1 MQQINFIIT
10 FTKNKTIMKKI
21 FLPLS
26 ALIMLTSCG
35 SPDKTSDVSGNT
47 ATNAPENIKK
57 SNFTT
62 KYSIKSDD
70 KNKLKWTGSAVGK
83 SHYGSVDFDG
93 YLSIE
98 NGVLKSGEITFDL
111 TSISSEDLEGD
122 WKKKLDN
129 HLKDTAFF
137 FTDKYPTAS
146 LKITQFDGSNIT
158 GNLSIKDVT
167 KEITFPATVSV
178 SDSVFIST
186 SSFTIDRTEY
196 GIVYASANF
205 FDIAKDKVIS
215 DAITF
220 DVSINTKK

>member
-1 MQQINFIIT
+1 
-10 FTKNKTIMKKI
+10 MKKT
-21 FLPLS
+21 FLSLS
-26 ALIMLTSCG
+26 AFIMLFSCG
-35 SPDKTSDVSGNT
+35 SSDKTSDVNGNISI
-47 ATNAPENIKK
+47 NAPENTKE
-57 SNFTT
+57 SNITT
-62 KYSIKSDD
+62 KYNIKSDN

-83 SHYGSVDFDG
+83 SHYGSVGFDG
-93 YLSIE
+93 YLNIE

-146 LKITQFDGSNIT
+146 LKITKFDGSNIT
-158 GNLSIKDVT
+158 GDLSIKDVT
-167 KEITFPATVSV
+167 KEIIFPATVSV
-178 SDSVFIST
+178 SDSVFVST

-205 FDIAKDKVIS
+205 FDLAKDKVIS
-215 DAITF
+215 DDITF